1 VTRRRASKRSRTARV
16 PSRRRLLPL
25 AAALPAAPPTAKV
38 EERALPIVRELA
50 RVARSGES
58 PLVKL
63 EGALEVLFGAYG
75 EGDPHL
81 SELLVDGWSRA
92 RDDKQFR
99 LTMAW
104 LREQSR
110 LSLEDIL
117 EEGIAEGAFLAGLDT
132 GAVAAEGCLLQAP
145 SSGGPVAPSRLVRTL
160 LGLVRR
166 TPPVSG
172 A

>member
-1 VTRRRASKRSRTARV
+1 MPPV
-16 PSRRRLLPL
+16 PL
-25 AAALPAAPPTAKV
+25 APAAAPAAKV

-50 RVARSGES
+50 RVARSGDA
-58 PLVKL
+58 PIVKL

-110 LSLEDIL
+110 LSLEEIL
-117 EEGIAEGAFLAGLDT
+117 EEGMAEGAFQAGLDT
-132 GAVAAEGCLLQAP
+132 GAVAATILGAAEGCLLQAP

-160 LGLVRR
+160 LALVR
-166 TPPVSG
+166 G
-172 A
+172 

>member
-1 VTRRRASKRSRTARV
+1 MPPV
-16 PSRRRLLPL
+16 PL
-25 AAALPAAPPTAKV
+25 APTAPPAAKV

-50 RVARSGES
+50 RVARSGDA
-58 PLVKL
+58 PIVKL

-110 LSLEDIL
+110 LSLEEIL
-117 EEGIAEGAFLAGLDT
+117 EEGMAEGAFQAGLDT
-132 GAVAAEGCLLQAP
+132 GAVAATILGAAEGCLLQAP

-160 LGLVRR
+160 LALVR
-166 TPPVSG
+166 G
-172 A
+172 

>member
-1 VTRRRASKRSRTARV
+1 M
-16 PSRRRLLPL
+16 
-25 AAALPAAPPTAKV
+25 
-38 EERALPIVRELA
+38 RELA
-50 RVARSGES
+50 RVARSGDS

-110 LSLEDIL
+110 LSLEEIL
-117 EEGIAEGAFLAGLDT
+117 EEGMAEGAFQRRARHGRGGRDHTRRGGGLPAAGAELR
-132 GAVAAEGCLLQAP
+132 GA
-145 SSGGPVAPSRLVRTL
+145 GGALPAGPDPARAGDGRSRF
-160 LGLVRR
+160 
-166 TPPVSG
+166 SG

>member
-1 VTRRRASKRSRTARV
+1 VTTA
-16 PSRRRLLPL
+16 P
-25 AAALPAAPPTAKV
+25 AATPAPTAAPPAAKV

-50 RVARSGES
+50 RVARSGDA
-58 PLVKL
+58 PIVKL

-75 EGDPHL
+75 EGDPHF

-110 LSLEDIL
+110 LSLEEIL
-117 EEGIAEGAFLAGLDT
+117 EEGMAEGAFQAGLDT
-132 GAVAAEGCLLQAP
+132 GAVAATILGAAEGCLLQAP

-160 LGLVRR
+160 LALVKGVPGQRGLSSIR
-166 TPPVSG
+166 
-172 A
+172 

>member
-1 VTRRRASKRSRTARV
+1 MPPV
-16 PSRRRLLPL
+16 PL
-25 AAALPAAPPTAKV
+25 APAAPPAAKV

-50 RVARSGES
+50 RVARSGDA
-58 PLVKL
+58 PIVKL
-63 EGALEVLFGAYG
+63 EGAREVLFGAYG

-110 LSLEDIL
+110 LSLEEIL
-117 EEGIAEGAFLAGLDT
+117 EEGMAEGAFQAGLDT
-132 GAVAAEGCLLQAP
+132 GAVAATILGAAEGCLLQAP

-160 LGLVRR
+160 LALVR
-166 TPPVSG
+166 G
-172 A
+172 

>member
-1 VTRRRASKRSRTARV
+1 MPPV
-16 PSRRRLLPL
+16 PL
-25 AAALPAAPPTAKV
+25 APAAPPAAKV

-50 RVARSGES
+50 RVARSGDA
-58 PLVKL
+58 PIVKL

-92 RDDKQFR
+92 RDAKQFR

-110 LSLEDIL
+110 LSLEEIL
-117 EEGIAEGAFLAGLDT
+117 EEGMAEGAFQAGLDT
-132 GAVAAEGCLLQAP
+132 GAVAATILGAAEGCLLQAP

-160 LGLVRR
+160 LALVR
-166 TPPVSG
+166 G
-172 A
+172 

>member
-1 VTRRRASKRSRTARV
+1 MPTA
-16 PSRRRLLPL
+16 PAPT
-25 AAALPAAPPTAKV
+25 AAPPAAKV

-50 RVARSGES
+50 RVARSGDA
-58 PLVKL
+58 PIVKL

-110 LSLEDIL
+110 LSLEEIL
-117 EEGIAEGAFLAGLDT
+117 EEGMAEGAFQAGLDT
-132 GAVAAEGCLLQAP
+132 GAVAATILGAAEGCLLQAP

-160 LGLVRR
+160 LALVKGV
-166 TPPVSG
+166 PVSG

>member
-1 VTRRRASKRSRTARV
+1 MPPVT
-16 PSRRRLLPL
+16 L
-25 AAALPAAPPTAKV
+25 APAAPPAAKV
-38 EERALPIVRELA
+38 EERALPLVRELA
-50 RVARSGES
+50 RVARSGDA
-58 PLVKL
+58 PIVKL

-110 LSLEDIL
+110 LSLEEIL
-117 EEGIAEGAFLAGLDT
+117 EEGMAEGAFQAGLDT
-132 GAVAAEGCLLQAP
+132 GAVAATILGAAEGCLLQAP

-160 LGLVRR
+160 LARVR
-166 TPPVSG
+166 G
-172 A
+172 

>member
-1 VTRRRASKRSRTARV
+1 MPPV
-16 PSRRRLLPL
+16 PL
-25 AAALPAAPPTAKV
+25 APAAPPAAKV
-38 EERALPIVRELA
+38 EERALPLVRELA
-50 RVARSGES
+50 RVARSGDA
-58 PLVKL
+58 PIVKL

-110 LSLEDIL
+110 LSLEEIL
-117 EEGIAEGAFLAGLDT
+117 EEGMAEGAFQAGLDT
-132 GAVAAEGCLLQAP
+132 GAVAATILGAAEGCLLQAP

-160 LGLVRR
+160 LALVR
-166 TPPVSG
+166 G
-172 A
+172 

>member
-1 VTRRRASKRSRTARV
+1 MSVE
-16 PSRRRLLPL
+16 RRLRALEELIGPEPL
-25 AAALPAAPPTAKV
+25 DLTDTIPLRDDDGRVAAALRGWSDAQ
-38 EERALPIVRELA
+38 
-50 RVARSGES
+50 
-58 PLVKL
+58 L

-110 LSLEDIL
+110 MSLEEIL
-117 EEGIAEGAFLAGLDT
+117 EEGMAEGAFQAGLDT
-132 GAVAAEGCLLQAP
+132 GAVAATILGAAEGCLLQAP

-160 LGLVRR
+160 LALVR
-166 TPPVSG
+166 G
-172 A
+172 